1 MPSPDGNCVRRLFA
15 PSIFLI
21 PSTSYRDALNNTHLI
36 IHGPTAMASGG
47 NLAKFKVPQPLEA
60 KSRQQKRGSPTA
72 GSDGLLVFVFLRRP
86 LAIRSRKTAPDD
98 HHHGT
103 GPREG
108 VGRRRRVPEP
118 MELGQE
124 MVQATVPQASLG
136 SCSSGLL
143 LAFQSR
149 TLTFLCSGCFAT
161 LYL

>member
-86 LAIRSRKTAPDD
+86 LAIRSRKNRAGRPPPWNRTPRRSRPTTSSPRADGTRSGN
-98 HHHGT
+98 GT
-103 GPREG
+103 GNRPTG
-108 VGRRRRVPEP
+108 KFGF
-118 MELGQE
+118 
-124 MVQATVPQASLG
+124 
-136 SCSSGLL
+136 LL
-143 LAFQSR
+143 VRLAA
-149 TLTFLCSGCFAT
+149 CFPISHPD
-161 LYL
+161 LPV